1 LLFWEVSVKNR
12 HWGIT
17 LGGLYGA
24 GALSMYF
31 LDLQRGKRRRVALK
45 DRVVH
50 SAHELQRFVRRF
62 RLDVEH
68 RVEGAAA
75 ATENLFEREKVS
87 DYVLE
92 QRVRTALGRMVSHP
106 HAIEVSCK
114 DGSVSLSGWVM
125 ADELRGLDK
134 TVGSVRGVEEV
145 STFLNITDHPEHI
158 PDLQGGVPRKRV
170 PELIQE
176 SWSPTARVIAGS
188 TGLGLIGY
196 GLTRRES
203 IGAAAGLAGS
213 ILLARSVFNTPLRR
227 IAGVGQTAGLRIQ
240 KTIHIAATPA
250 DLYEFWSNP
259 ENYPKVFSHVVQVS
273 GEGEGLYR
281 WHVAGPAG
289 IPLNWTGRIKR
300 RLPGKMVEWH
310 STPGSAIENHG
321 IIRLDAEKDGRTRVH
336 IQMSYNPPAG
346 LLGHAF
352 AALLGVDPKSLMDQD
367 FVRLKALFEEGKTKV
382 HGHEVK
388 KPELK
393 LARPPAS

>member
-1 LLFWEVSVKNR
+1 MKNR
-12 HWGIT
+12 RWAT
-17 LGGLYGA
+17 VLGGLYGA

-31 LDLQRGKRRRVALK
+31 LDPQRGRRRRIVLK
-45 DRVVH
+45 DALVR
-50 SAHELQRFVRRF
+50 SAHELQKFVRRF

-68 RVEGAAA
+68 RVEGVAA
-75 ATENLFEREKVS
+75 ATENIFDREKVS

-92 QRVRTALGRMVSHP
+92 QRVRTALGRTVSHP
-106 HAIEVSCK
+106 RAIEVSCK
-114 DGSVSLSGWVM
+114 DGLVSLSGWVM

-134 TVGSVRGVEEV
+134 TVESVRGVEEV
-145 STFLNITDHPEHI
+145 STFLNITEHPEHI
-158 PDLQGGVPRKRV
+158 PDLQGGVPRKRL
-170 PELIQE
+170 PEFIQE
-176 SWSPTARVIAGS
+176 SWSPTARVVAGS

-196 GLTRRES
+196 GLLRRES
-203 IGAAAGLAGS
+203 IGRAAGLAGA
-213 ILLARSVFNTPLRR
+213 ILLARSVFNAPLRR

-250 DLYEFWSNP
+250 DLYEFWVNP
-259 ENYPKVFSHVVQVS
+259 ENYPKIFTHVS
-273 GEGEGLYR
+273 SITREANGLYR

-289 IPLNWTGRIKR
+289 IPLSWTGTIARQ
-300 RLPGKMVEWH
+300 LPGKMVEWQ

-321 IIRLDAEKDGRTRVH
+321 IIRLDAEEGGRTRVH

-382 HGHEVK
+382 HGHEVM

-393 LARPPAS
+393 RARPPA